1 MAEHRDVNLHNS
13 RLELVFEKRIPGLR
27 VSEAGRHH
35 RFIMRSRHV
44 HETIELHFILEGQ
57 RLMFVDRETYRLSP
71 HSAIVV
77 NHNLI
82 HKTSTAPGFPP
93 DHHNFIL
100 QLDRSRFDQ
109 ILRVA
114 GLRGF
119 DDFGDRFNGVAT
131 FNDSEWRLI
140 LAVIAE
146 FKAMCTEDKNGGTVS
161 MEDAHAFLYLQALEL
176 ASIFAKARRRLLHA
190 ELEANQKVV
199 PETYTEENYLR
210 VLDSFKRIRDAA
222 EKLGVMVGVESV
234 YNHTLRSPEMM
245 RRFLDD
251 IDSVNFDVILDAVN
265 LITPEL
271 AHDPTGQNALI
282 RQAFTLYGDRIT
294 TLHLKDCVFE
304 GEDQKYRHPGEGIF
318 CYEELMRQV
327 AQWKP
332 YIIGTLENSSPDRYA
347 ADCAYLQAMYEKYA
361 I

>member
-1 MAEHRDVNLHNS
+1 MAEHREVNLHNS

-27 VSEAGRHH
+27 VSEAVRHH

-140 LAVIAE
+140 LAVISE
-146 FKAMCTEDKNGGTVS
+146 FKAMCEEDKMGAAVS

-199 PETYTEENYLR
+199 PETVVKTGVHQKVHEVALYLQTH
-210 VLDSFKRIRDAA
+210 IH
-222 EKLGVMVGVESV
+222 ESV
-234 YNHTLRSPEMM
+234 SLE
-245 RRFLDD
+245 
-251 IDSVNFDVILDAVN
+251 
-265 LITPEL
+265 EL
-271 AHDPTGQNALI
+271 AQRFFMSRSYLTRSFRNVTGFSVVEYMTYI
-282 RQAFTLYGDRIT
+282 RIQKAQQLLRESDRSIT
-294 TLHLKDCVFE
+294 EIADLCGFGNITYFEKVFKTTT
-304 GEDQKYRHPGEGIF
+304 GHTPVQYRKTVDTSI
-318 CYEELMRQV
+318 
-327 AQWKP
+327 K
-332 YIIGTLENSSPDRYA
+332 
-347 ADCAYLQAMYEKYA
+347 EKR
-361 I
+361 

>member
-27 VSEAGRHH
+27 VSEAVRHH

-100 QLDRSRFDQ
+100 QLDRSRFDA
-109 ILRVA
+109 LLNAA
-114 GLRGF
+114 GLKGF
-119 DDFGDRFNGVAT
+119 DDFGDRFNGVAS
-131 FNDSEWRLI
+131 FDDSEWRLV
-140 LAVIAE
+140 LSVISE

-176 ASIFAKARRRLLHA
+176 ASIFAKARRRLLQV

-199 PETYTEENYLR
+199 PETVVMTGVHQKVHEVALYLQTH
-210 VLDSFKRIRDAA
+210 IH
-222 EKLGVMVGVESV
+222 ESV
-234 YNHTLRSPEMM
+234 SLE
-245 RRFLDD
+245 
-251 IDSVNFDVILDAVN
+251 
-265 LITPEL
+265 EL
-271 AHDPTGQNALI
+271 AQRFFMSRSYLTRSFRNVTGFSVVEYMTYI
-282 RQAFTLYGDRIT
+282 RIQKAQQLLRESDRSIT
-294 TLHLKDCVFE
+294 EIADLCGFGNITYFEKVFKTTT
-304 GEDQKYRHPGEGIF
+304 GHTPVQYRKTVDTSI
-318 CYEELMRQV
+318 R
-327 AQWKP
+327 
-332 YIIGTLENSSPDRYA
+332 
-347 ADCAYLQAMYEKYA
+347 EKR
-361 I
+361 

>member
-27 VSEAGRHH
+27 VSEAVRHH

-100 QLDRSRFDQ
+100 QLDRSRLDQ

-131 FNDSEWRLI
+131 FNYSEWRLI
-140 LAVIAE
+140 LAVISE
-146 FKAMCTEDKNGGTVS
+146 FKAMCEEDKMGAAVS

-199 PETYTEENYLR
+199 PETVVKTGVHQKVHEVALYLQTH
-210 VLDSFKRIRDAA
+210 IH
-222 EKLGVMVGVESV
+222 ESV
-234 YNHTLRSPEMM
+234 SLE
-245 RRFLDD
+245 
-251 IDSVNFDVILDAVN
+251 
-265 LITPEL
+265 EL
-271 AHDPTGQNALI
+271 AQRFFMSRSYLTRSFRNVTGFSVVEYMTYI
-282 RQAFTLYGDRIT
+282 RIQKAQQLLRESDRSIT
-294 TLHLKDCVFE
+294 EIADLCGFGNITYFEKVFKTTT
-304 GEDQKYRHPGEGIF
+304 GHTPVQYRKTVDTSI
-318 CYEELMRQV
+318 
-327 AQWKP
+327 K
-332 YIIGTLENSSPDRYA
+332 
-347 ADCAYLQAMYEKYA
+347 EKR
-361 I
+361 

>member
-1 MAEHRDVNLHNS
+1 MVPPPTICPNRWC
-13 RLELVFEKRIPGLR
+13 RM
-27 VSEAGRHH
+27 
-35 RFIMRSRHV
+35 MRRASVRCF
-44 HETIELHFILEGQ
+44 L
-57 RLMFVDRETYRLSP
+57 P
-71 HSAIVV
+71 
-77 NHNLI
+77 
-82 HKTSTAPGFPP
+82 PGFPP

-199 PETYTEENYLR
+199 PETVVKTGVHQKVHEVALYLQTH
-210 VLDSFKRIRDAA
+210 IH
-222 EKLGVMVGVESV
+222 ESV
-234 YNHTLRSPEMM
+234 SLE
-245 RRFLDD
+245 
-251 IDSVNFDVILDAVN
+251 
-265 LITPEL
+265 EL
-271 AHDPTGQNALI
+271 AQRFFMSRSYLTRSFRNVTGFSVVEYMTYI
-282 RQAFTLYGDRIT
+282 RIQKAQQLLRESDRSIT
-294 TLHLKDCVFE
+294 EIADLCGFGNITYFEKVFKTTT
-304 GEDQKYRHPGEGIF
+304 GHTPVQYRKTVDTSI
-318 CYEELMRQV
+318 
-327 AQWKP
+327 K
-332 YIIGTLENSSPDRYA
+332 
-347 ADCAYLQAMYEKYA
+347 EKR
-361 I
+361 

>member
-27 VSEAGRHH
+27 VSEAVRHH

-57 RLMFVDRETYRLSP
+57 RLMFVDRETYRLSS

-140 LAVIAE
+140 LAVISE
-146 FKAMCTEDKNGGTVS
+146 FKAMCEEDKMGAAVS

-199 PETYTEENYLR
+199 PETVVKTGVHQKVHEVALYLQTH
-210 VLDSFKRIRDAA
+210 IH
-222 EKLGVMVGVESV
+222 ESV
-234 YNHTLRSPEMM
+234 SLE
-245 RRFLDD
+245 
-251 IDSVNFDVILDAVN
+251 
-265 LITPEL
+265 EL
-271 AHDPTGQNALI
+271 AQRFFMSRSYLTRSFRNVTGFSVVEYMTYI
-282 RQAFTLYGDRIT
+282 RIQKAQQLLRESDRSIT
-294 TLHLKDCVFE
+294 EIADLCGFGNITYFEKVFKTTT
-304 GEDQKYRHPGEGIF
+304 GHTPVQYRKTVDTSI
-318 CYEELMRQV
+318 
-327 AQWKP
+327 K
-332 YIIGTLENSSPDRYA
+332 
-347 ADCAYLQAMYEKYA
+347 EKR
-361 I
+361 

>member
-27 VSEAGRHH
+27 VSEAVRHH

-114 GLRGF
+114 ELRGF

-140 LAVIAE
+140 LAVISE
-146 FKAMCTEDKNGGTVS
+146 FKAMCEEDKMGAAVS

-199 PETYTEENYLR
+199 PETVVKTGVHQKVHEVALYLQTH
-210 VLDSFKRIRDAA
+210 IH
-222 EKLGVMVGVESV
+222 ESV
-234 YNHTLRSPEMM
+234 SLE
-245 RRFLDD
+245 
-251 IDSVNFDVILDAVN
+251 
-265 LITPEL
+265 EL
-271 AHDPTGQNALI
+271 AQRFFMSRSYLTRSFRNVTGFSVVEYMTYI
-282 RQAFTLYGDRIT
+282 RIQKAQQLLRESDRSIT
-294 TLHLKDCVFE
+294 EIADLCGFGNITYFEKVFKTTT
-304 GEDQKYRHPGEGIF
+304 GHTPVQYRKTVDTSI
-318 CYEELMRQV
+318 
-327 AQWKP
+327 K
-332 YIIGTLENSSPDRYA
+332 
-347 ADCAYLQAMYEKYA
+347 EKR
-361 I
+361 

>member
-27 VSEAGRHH
+27 VSEAVRHH

-100 QLDRSRFDQ
+100 QLDRSRFDA
-109 ILRVA
+109 LLNAA
-114 GLRGF
+114 GLKGF
-119 DDFGDRFNGVAT
+119 DDFGDRFNGVAS
-131 FNDSEWRLI
+131 FDDSEWRLV
-140 LAVIAE
+140 LSVISE

-176 ASIFAKARRRLLHA
+176 ASIFAKARRRLLRA
-190 ELEANQKVV
+190 ELEANQKAI
-199 PETYTEENYLR
+199 PETVVKTGVHQKVHEVALYLQTH
-210 VLDSFKRIRDAA
+210 IH
-222 EKLGVMVGVESV
+222 ESV
-234 YNHTLRSPEMM
+234 SLE
-245 RRFLDD
+245 
-251 IDSVNFDVILDAVN
+251 
-265 LITPEL
+265 EL
-271 AHDPTGQNALI
+271 AQRFFMSRSYLTRSFRNVTGFSVVEYMTYI
-282 RQAFTLYGDRIT
+282 RIQKAQQLLRESDRSIT
-294 TLHLKDCVFE
+294 EIADLCGFGNITYFEKVFKTTT
-304 GEDQKYRHPGEGIF
+304 GHTPVQYRKTVDTSI
-318 CYEELMRQV
+318 R
-327 AQWKP
+327 
-332 YIIGTLENSSPDRYA
+332 
-347 ADCAYLQAMYEKYA
+347 EKR
-361 I
+361 

>member
-27 VSEAGRHH
+27 VSEAVRHH

-146 FKAMCTEDKNGGTVS
+146 FKAMCEEDKMGAAVS

-199 PETYTEENYLR
+199 PETVVKTGVHQKVHEVALYLQTH
-210 VLDSFKRIRDAA
+210 IH
-222 EKLGVMVGVESV
+222 ESV
-234 YNHTLRSPEMM
+234 SLE
-245 RRFLDD
+245 
-251 IDSVNFDVILDAVN
+251 
-265 LITPEL
+265 EL
-271 AHDPTGQNALI
+271 AQRFFMSRSYLTRSFRNVTGFSVVEYMTYI
-282 RQAFTLYGDRIT
+282 RIQKAQQLLRESDRSIT
-294 TLHLKDCVFE
+294 EIADLCGFGNITYFEKVFKTTT
-304 GEDQKYRHPGEGIF
+304 GHTPVQYRKTVDTSI
-318 CYEELMRQV
+318 
-327 AQWKP
+327 K
-332 YIIGTLENSSPDRYA
+332 
-347 ADCAYLQAMYEKYA
+347 EKR
-361 I
+361 

>member
-27 VSEAGRHH
+27 VSEAVRHH

-140 LAVIAE
+140 LAVISE
-146 FKAMCTEDKNGGTVS
+146 FKAMCEEDKMGAAVS

-190 ELEANQKVV
+190 ELEANQKV
-199 PETYTEENYLR
+199 ETVVKTGVHQKVHEVALYLQTH
-210 VLDSFKRIRDAA
+210 IH
-222 EKLGVMVGVESV
+222 ESV
-234 YNHTLRSPEMM
+234 SLE
-245 RRFLDD
+245 
-251 IDSVNFDVILDAVN
+251 
-265 LITPEL
+265 EL
-271 AHDPTGQNALI
+271 AQRFFMSRSYLTRSFRNVTGFSVVEYMTYI
-282 RQAFTLYGDRIT
+282 RIQKAQQLLRESDRSIT
-294 TLHLKDCVFE
+294 EIADLCGFGNITYFEKVFKTTT
-304 GEDQKYRHPGEGIF
+304 GHTPVQYRKTVDTSI
-318 CYEELMRQV
+318 
-327 AQWKP
+327 K
-332 YIIGTLENSSPDRYA
+332 
-347 ADCAYLQAMYEKYA
+347 EKR
-361 I
+361 

>member
-1 MAEHRDVNLHNS
+1 MAEHRDVNLYNS

-27 VSEAGRHH
+27 VSEAVRHH

-140 LAVIAE
+140 LAVISE
-146 FKAMCTEDKNGGTVS
+146 FKAMCEEDKMGAAVS

-199 PETYTEENYLR
+199 PETVVKTGVHQKVHEVALYLQTH
-210 VLDSFKRIRDAA
+210 IH
-222 EKLGVMVGVESV
+222 ESV
-234 YNHTLRSPEMM
+234 SLE
-245 RRFLDD
+245 
-251 IDSVNFDVILDAVN
+251 
-265 LITPEL
+265 EL
-271 AHDPTGQNALI
+271 AQRFFMSRSYLTRSFRNVTGFSVVEYMTYI
-282 RQAFTLYGDRIT
+282 RIQKAQQLLRESDRSIT
-294 TLHLKDCVFE
+294 EIADLCGFGNITYFEKVFKTTT
-304 GEDQKYRHPGEGIF
+304 GHTPVQYRKTVDTSI
-318 CYEELMRQV
+318 
-327 AQWKP
+327 K
-332 YIIGTLENSSPDRYA
+332 
-347 ADCAYLQAMYEKYA
+347 EKR
-361 I
+361 

>member
-27 VSEAGRHH
+27 VSEAVRHH

-119 DDFGDRFNGVAT
+119 DDFGERFNGVAN
-131 FNDSEWRLI
+131 FNDSEWQLI
-140 LAVIAE
+140 LSVIAE

-176 ASIFAKARRRLLHA
+176 ASIFAKARRRLLRA
-190 ELEANQKVV
+190 ELEANQKAI
-199 PETYTEENYLR
+199 PETVVKTGVHQKVHEVALYLQTH
-210 VLDSFKRIRDAA
+210 IH
-222 EKLGVMVGVESV
+222 ESV
-234 YNHTLRSPEMM
+234 SLE
-245 RRFLDD
+245 
-251 IDSVNFDVILDAVN
+251 
-265 LITPEL
+265 EL
-271 AHDPTGQNALI
+271 AQRFFMSRSYLTRSFRNVTGFSVVEYMTYI
-282 RQAFTLYGDRIT
+282 RIQKAQQLLRESDRSIT
-294 TLHLKDCVFE
+294 EIADLCGFGNITYFEKVFKTTT
-304 GEDQKYRHPGEGIF
+304 GHTPVQYRKTVDTSI
-318 CYEELMRQV
+318 
-327 AQWKP
+327 K
-332 YIIGTLENSSPDRYA
+332 
-347 ADCAYLQAMYEKYA
+347 EKR
-361 I
+361 

>member
-27 VSEAGRHH
+27 VSEAVRHH

-140 LAVIAE
+140 LAVISE
-146 FKAMCTEDKNGGTVS
+146 FKAMCEEDKMGAAVS

-176 ASIFAKARRRLLHA
+176 ASIFAKARRRQLHA

-199 PETYTEENYLR
+199 PETVVKTGVHQKVHEVALYLQTH
-210 VLDSFKRIRDAA
+210 IH
-222 EKLGVMVGVESV
+222 ESV
-234 YNHTLRSPEMM
+234 SLE
-245 RRFLDD
+245 
-251 IDSVNFDVILDAVN
+251 
-265 LITPEL
+265 EL
-271 AHDPTGQNALI
+271 AQRFFMSRSYLTRSFRNVTGFSVVEYMTYI
-282 RQAFTLYGDRIT
+282 RIQKAQQLLRESDRSIT
-294 TLHLKDCVFE
+294 EIADLCGFGNITYFEKVFKTTT
-304 GEDQKYRHPGEGIF
+304 GHTPVQYRKTVDTSI
-318 CYEELMRQV
+318 
-327 AQWKP
+327 K
-332 YIIGTLENSSPDRYA
+332 
-347 ADCAYLQAMYEKYA
+347 EKR
-361 I
+361 

>member
-1 MAEHRDVNLHNS
+1 M
-13 RLELVFEKRIPGLR
+13 FEKRVPGLR
-27 VSEAGRHH
+27 VSEAVRHH

-140 LAVIAE
+140 LAVISE
-146 FKAMCTEDKNGGTVS
+146 FKAMCEEDKMGAAVS

-199 PETYTEENYLR
+199 PETVVTPGVHQKLHEVALYLQTH
-210 VLDSFKRIRDAA
+210 IH
-222 EKLGVMVGVESV
+222 ESV
-234 YNHTLRSPEMM
+234 SLE
-245 RRFLDD
+245 
-251 IDSVNFDVILDAVN
+251 
-265 LITPEL
+265 EL
-271 AHDPTGQNALI
+271 AQRFFMSRSYLTRSFRNVTGFSVVEYMTYI
-282 RQAFTLYGDRIT
+282 RIQKAQQLLRESDRSIT
-294 TLHLKDCVFE
+294 EIADLCGFGNITYFEKVFKTTT
-304 GEDQKYRHPGEGIF
+304 GHTPVQYRKTVDTSI
-318 CYEELMRQV
+318 
-327 AQWKP
+327 K
-332 YIIGTLENSSPDRYA
+332 
-347 ADCAYLQAMYEKYA
+347 EKR
-361 I
+361 

>member
-27 VSEAGRHH
+27 VSEAVRHH

-190 ELEANQKVV
+190 ELEAKQKVV
-199 PETYTEENYLR
+199 PETVVKTGVHQKVHEVALYLQTH
-210 VLDSFKRIRDAA
+210 IH
-222 EKLGVMVGVESV
+222 ESV
-234 YNHTLRSPEMM
+234 SLE
-245 RRFLDD
+245 
-251 IDSVNFDVILDAVN
+251 
-265 LITPEL
+265 EL
-271 AHDPTGQNALI
+271 AQRFFMSRSYLTRSFRNVTGFSVVEYMTYI
-282 RQAFTLYGDRIT
+282 RIQKAQQLLRESDRSIT
-294 TLHLKDCVFE
+294 EIADLCGFGNITYFEKVFKTTT
-304 GEDQKYRHPGEGIF
+304 GHTPVQYRKTVDTSI
-318 CYEELMRQV
+318 
-327 AQWKP
+327 K
-332 YIIGTLENSSPDRYA
+332 
-347 ADCAYLQAMYEKYA
+347 EKR
-361 I
+361 

>member
-27 VSEAGRHH
+27 VSEAVRHH
-35 RFIMRSRHV
+35 RFIMRSRHI

-199 PETYTEENYLR
+199 PETVVKTGVHQKVHEVALYLQTH
-210 VLDSFKRIRDAA
+210 IH
-222 EKLGVMVGVESV
+222 ESV
-234 YNHTLRSPEMM
+234 SLE
-245 RRFLDD
+245 
-251 IDSVNFDVILDAVN
+251 
-265 LITPEL
+265 EL
-271 AHDPTGQNALI
+271 AQRFFMSRSYLTRSFRNVTGFSVVEYMTYI
-282 RQAFTLYGDRIT
+282 RIQKAQQLLRESDRSIT
-294 TLHLKDCVFE
+294 EIADLCGFGNITYFEKVFKTTT
-304 GEDQKYRHPGEGIF
+304 GHTPVQYRKTVDTSI
-318 CYEELMRQV
+318 
-327 AQWKP
+327 K
-332 YIIGTLENSSPDRYA
+332 
-347 ADCAYLQAMYEKYA
+347 
-361 I
+361 

>member
-27 VSEAGRHH
+27 VSEAVRHH

-140 LAVIAE
+140 LAVISE
-146 FKAMCTEDKNGGTVS
+146 FKAMCEEDKMGAAVS

-190 ELEANQKVV
+190 ELEAKQKVV
-199 PETYTEENYLR
+199 PETVVKTGVHQKVHEVALYLQTH
-210 VLDSFKRIRDAA
+210 IH
-222 EKLGVMVGVESV
+222 ESV
-234 YNHTLRSPEMM
+234 SLE
-245 RRFLDD
+245 
-251 IDSVNFDVILDAVN
+251 
-265 LITPEL
+265 EL
-271 AHDPTGQNALI
+271 AQRFFMSRSYLTRSFRNVTGFSVVEYMTYI
-282 RQAFTLYGDRIT
+282 RIQKAQQLLRESDRSIT
-294 TLHLKDCVFE
+294 EIADLCGFGNITYFEKVFKTTT
-304 GEDQKYRHPGEGIF
+304 GHTPVQYRKTVDTSI
-318 CYEELMRQV
+318 
-327 AQWKP
+327 K
-332 YIIGTLENSSPDRYA
+332 
-347 ADCAYLQAMYEKYA
+347 EKR
-361 I
+361 

>member
-27 VSEAGRHH
+27 VSEAVRHH

-119 DDFGDRFNGVAT
+119 DDFGERFNGVAT
-131 FNDSEWRLI
+131 FNESEWQLI
-140 LAVIAE
+140 LSVISE
-146 FKAMCTEDKNGGTVS
+146 FKAMCEEDKMGAAVS

-199 PETYTEENYLR
+199 PETVVKTGVHQKVHEVALYLQTH
-210 VLDSFKRIRDAA
+210 IH
-222 EKLGVMVGVESV
+222 ESV
-234 YNHTLRSPEMM
+234 SLE
-245 RRFLDD
+245 
-251 IDSVNFDVILDAVN
+251 
-265 LITPEL
+265 EL
-271 AHDPTGQNALI
+271 AQRFFMSRSYLTRSFRNVTGFSVVEYMTYI
-282 RQAFTLYGDRIT
+282 RIQKAQQLLRESDRSIT
-294 TLHLKDCVFE
+294 EIADLCGFGNITYFEKVFKTTT
-304 GEDQKYRHPGEGIF
+304 GHTPVQYRKTVDTSI
-318 CYEELMRQV
+318 
-327 AQWKP
+327 K
-332 YIIGTLENSSPDRYA
+332 
-347 ADCAYLQAMYEKYA
+347 EKR
-361 I
+361 

>member
-27 VSEAGRHH
+27 VSEAVRHH

-140 LAVIAE
+140 LAVISE
-146 FKAMCTEDKNGGTVS
+146 FKAMCEEDKMGAAVS

-199 PETYTEENYLR
+199 PETVVKTGVHQKVHEVALYLQTH
-210 VLDSFKRIRDAA
+210 IH
-222 EKLGVMVGVESV
+222 ESV
-234 YNHTLRSPEMM
+234 SLE
-245 RRFLDD
+245 
-251 IDSVNFDVILDAVN
+251 
-265 LITPEL
+265 EL
-271 AHDPTGQNALI
+271 AQRFFMSRSYLTRSFRNVTGFSVVEYMTYI
-282 RQAFTLYGDRIT
+282 RIQKAQQLLRESDRSIT
-294 TLHLKDCVFE
+294 EIADLCGFGNITYFEKVFKTTT
-304 GEDQKYRHPGEGIF
+304 GHTPVQYRKTVDTSI
-318 CYEELMRQV
+318 
-327 AQWKP
+327 K
-332 YIIGTLENSSPDRYA
+332 
-347 ADCAYLQAMYEKYA
+347 EKR
-361 I
+361 

>member
-27 VSEAGRHH
+27 VSEAVRHH

-140 LAVIAE
+140 LAVISE
-146 FKAMCTEDKNGGTVS
+146 FKAMCKEDKMSAAVS

-176 ASIFAKARRRLLHA
+176 ASIFAKARRRLLHV

-199 PETYTEENYLR
+199 PETVVKTGVHQKVHEVALYLQTH
-210 VLDSFKRIRDAA
+210 IH
-222 EKLGVMVGVESV
+222 ESV
-234 YNHTLRSPEMM
+234 SLE
-245 RRFLDD
+245 
-251 IDSVNFDVILDAVN
+251 
-265 LITPEL
+265 EL
-271 AHDPTGQNALI
+271 AQRFFMSRSYLTRSFRNVTGFSVVEYMTYI
-282 RQAFTLYGDRIT
+282 RIQKAQQLLRESDRSIT
-294 TLHLKDCVFE
+294 EIADLCGFGNITYFEKVFKTTT
-304 GEDQKYRHPGEGIF
+304 GHTPVQYRKTVDTSI
-318 CYEELMRQV
+318 
-327 AQWKP
+327 K
-332 YIIGTLENSSPDRYA
+332 
-347 ADCAYLQAMYEKYA
+347 EKR
-361 I
+361 

>member
-1 MAEHRDVNLHNS
+1 MAEHGDVNLHNS

-27 VSEAGRHH
+27 VSEAVRHH

-119 DDFGDRFNGVAT
+119 EDFGERFNGVAT

-140 LAVIAE
+140 LAVISE
-146 FKAMCTEDKNGGTVS
+146 FKAMCEEDKMGGTVS
-161 MEDAHAFLYLQALEL
+161 MEDAHAFLYLQTLEL
-176 ASIFAKARRRLLHA
+176 ASIFAKARRRLLQA
-190 ELEANQKVV
+190 ELEVNQKAV
-199 PETYTEENYLR
+199 PETVVKTGVHQKVHEVALYLQTH
-210 VLDSFKRIRDAA
+210 IH
-222 EKLGVMVGVESV
+222 ESV
-234 YNHTLRSPEMM
+234 SLE
-245 RRFLDD
+245 
-251 IDSVNFDVILDAVN
+251 
-265 LITPEL
+265 EL
-271 AHDPTGQNALI
+271 AQRFFMSRSYLTRSFRNVTGFSVVEYMTYI
-282 RQAFTLYGDRIT
+282 RIQKAQQLLRESDRSIT
-294 TLHLKDCVFE
+294 EIADLCGFGNITYFEKVFKTTT
-304 GEDQKYRHPGEGIF
+304 GHTPVQYRKTVDTSI
-318 CYEELMRQV
+318 
-327 AQWKP
+327 K
-332 YIIGTLENSSPDRYA
+332 
-347 ADCAYLQAMYEKYA
+347 EKR
-361 I
+361 

>member
-27 VSEAGRHH
+27 VSEAVRHH

-119 DDFGDRFNGVAT
+119 DDFGERFNGVAN
-131 FNDSEWRLI
+131 FNDSEWQLI
-140 LAVIAE
+140 LSVIAE

-161 MEDAHAFLYLQALEL
+161 MENAHAFLYLQALEL
-176 ASIFAKARRRLLHA
+176 ASIFAKARRRLLRA
-190 ELEANQKVV
+190 ELEANQKAI
-199 PETYTEENYLR
+199 PETVVKTGVHQKVHEVALYLQTH
-210 VLDSFKRIRDAA
+210 IH
-222 EKLGVMVGVESV
+222 ESV
-234 YNHTLRSPEMM
+234 SLE
-245 RRFLDD
+245 
-251 IDSVNFDVILDAVN
+251 
-265 LITPEL
+265 EL
-271 AHDPTGQNALI
+271 AQRFFMSRSYLTRSFRNVTGFSVVEYMTYI
-282 RQAFTLYGDRIT
+282 RIQKAQQLLRESDRSIT
-294 TLHLKDCVFE
+294 EIADLCGFGNITYFEKVFKTTT
-304 GEDQKYRHPGEGIF
+304 GHTPVQYRKTVDTSI
-318 CYEELMRQV
+318 
-327 AQWKP
+327 K
-332 YIIGTLENSSPDRYA
+332 
-347 ADCAYLQAMYEKYA
+347 EKK
-361 I
+361 

>member
-1 MAEHRDVNLHNS
+1 MAEHREVNLHNS

-27 VSEAGRHH
+27 VSEAVRHH

-44 HETIELHFILEGQ
+44 HETIELHFNLEGQ

-140 LAVIAE
+140 LAVISE
-146 FKAMCTEDKNGGTVS
+146 FKAMCEEDKMGAAVS

-199 PETYTEENYLR
+199 PETVVKTGVHQKVHEVALYLQTH
-210 VLDSFKRIRDAA
+210 IH
-222 EKLGVMVGVESV
+222 ESV
-234 YNHTLRSPEMM
+234 SLE
-245 RRFLDD
+245 
-251 IDSVNFDVILDAVN
+251 
-265 LITPEL
+265 EL
-271 AHDPTGQNALI
+271 AQRFFMSRSYLTRSFRNVTGFSVVEYMTYI
-282 RQAFTLYGDRIT
+282 RIQKAQQLLRESDRSIT
-294 TLHLKDCVFE
+294 EIADLCGFGNITYFEKVFKTTT
-304 GEDQKYRHPGEGIF
+304 GHTPVQYRKTVDTSI
-318 CYEELMRQV
+318 
-327 AQWKP
+327 K
-332 YIIGTLENSSPDRYA
+332 
-347 ADCAYLQAMYEKYA
+347 EKR
-361 I
+361 

>member
-27 VSEAGRHH
+27 VSEAVRHH

-44 HETIELHFILEGQ
+44 HETIELHFIIEGQ

-119 DDFGDRFNGVAT
+119 DDFGERFNGVAT
-131 FNDSEWRLI
+131 FNESEWQLI
-140 LAVIAE
+140 LSVISE
-146 FKAMCTEDKNGGTVS
+146 FKAMCEEDKMGAAVS

-199 PETYTEENYLR
+199 PETVVKTGVHQKVHEVALYLQTH
-210 VLDSFKRIRDAA
+210 IH
-222 EKLGVMVGVESV
+222 ESV
-234 YNHTLRSPEMM
+234 SLE
-245 RRFLDD
+245 
-251 IDSVNFDVILDAVN
+251 
-265 LITPEL
+265 EL
-271 AHDPTGQNALI
+271 AQRFFMSRSYLTRSFRNVTGFSVVEYMTYI
-282 RQAFTLYGDRIT
+282 RIQKAQQLLRESDRSIT
-294 TLHLKDCVFE
+294 EIADLCGFGNITYFEKVFKTTT
-304 GEDQKYRHPGEGIF
+304 GHTPVQYRKTVDTSI
-318 CYEELMRQV
+318 
-327 AQWKP
+327 K
-332 YIIGTLENSSPDRYA
+332 
-347 ADCAYLQAMYEKYA
+347 EKR
-361 I
+361 

>member
-27 VSEAGRHH
+27 VSEAVRHH

-114 GLRGF
+114 GLRSF

-199 PETYTEENYLR
+199 PETVVKTGVHQKVHEVALYLQTH
-210 VLDSFKRIRDAA
+210 IH
-222 EKLGVMVGVESV
+222 ESV
-234 YNHTLRSPEMM
+234 SLE
-245 RRFLDD
+245 
-251 IDSVNFDVILDAVN
+251 
-265 LITPEL
+265 EL
-271 AHDPTGQNALI
+271 AQRFFMSRSYLTRSFRNVTGFSVVEYMTYI
-282 RQAFTLYGDRIT
+282 RIQKAQQLLRESDRSIT
-294 TLHLKDCVFE
+294 EIADLCGFGNITYFEKVFKTTT
-304 GEDQKYRHPGEGIF
+304 GHTPVQYRKTVDTSI
-318 CYEELMRQV
+318 R
-327 AQWKP
+327 
-332 YIIGTLENSSPDRYA
+332 
-347 ADCAYLQAMYEKYA
+347 EKR
-361 I
+361 

>member
-27 VSEAGRHH
+27 VSEAVRHH

-44 HETIELHFILEGQ
+44 HETIELHFIIEGQ

-140 LAVIAE
+140 LAVISE
-146 FKAMCTEDKNGGTVS
+146 FKAMCEEDKMGAAVS

-199 PETYTEENYLR
+199 PETVVKTGVHQKVHEVALYLQTH
-210 VLDSFKRIRDAA
+210 IH
-222 EKLGVMVGVESV
+222 ESV
-234 YNHTLRSPEMM
+234 SLE
-245 RRFLDD
+245 
-251 IDSVNFDVILDAVN
+251 
-265 LITPEL
+265 EL
-271 AHDPTGQNALI
+271 AQRFFMSRSYLTRSFRNVTGFSVVEYMTYI
-282 RQAFTLYGDRIT
+282 RIQKAQQLLRESDRSIT
-294 TLHLKDCVFE
+294 EIADLCGFGNITYFEKVFKTTT
-304 GEDQKYRHPGEGIF
+304 GHTPVQYRKNVVTSI
-318 CYEELMRQV
+318 
-327 AQWKP
+327 K
-332 YIIGTLENSSPDRYA
+332 
-347 ADCAYLQAMYEKYA
+347 EKK
-361 I
+361 